1 MIYNK
6 EMESY
11 LNISS
16 KLNESSSSINLYILR
31 GVNCDGEPYFYLKNN
46 CCNLIDN
53 DNVKFTEEMLTKLE
67 WDCNEI
73 YINDSEDIICLLQTA
88 LFTVKLIKT
97 ILKTQYSSQSFDIVM
112 SLDDGKEFEVL
123 PSATIRFYA
132 IRNNYYYISHD
143 KLNLES
149 FSQPIL
155 IESVKVK

>member
-11 LNISS
+11 LNINS
-16 KLNESSSSINLYILR
+16 KLKEPSNGVNLRIFQ
-31 GVNCDGEPYFYLKNN
+31 GVNCNGEPYFYLEDN
-46 CCNLIDN
+46 CCNLN
-53 DNVKFTEEMLTKLE
+53 DNYNIKFTEEMLTQLE

-73 YINDSEDIICLLQTA
+73 YINDSEDILCLLQTA
-88 LFTVKLIKT
+88 LLTVKSIKT
-97 ILKTQYSSQSFDIVM
+97 ILKTQYSLQSFDIVM
-112 SLDDGKEFEVL
+112 SLDDGKEFDVL
-123 PSATIRFYA
+123 PSATVRFYA

-155 IESVKVK
+155 IESIN